1 MNSMN
6 EVVLTDIG
14 HLAKDWE
21 IKTLEQISS
30 LMTNGFVGTA
40 TSHYVDEQNG
50 ILYIQGYNVEQN
62 SFNLNGIKYVSKEFN
77 AKHLKS
83 QLKEGDLLTIQTGDV
98 GLTTFVSKELEGSN
112 CHALI
117 ITRLKSHLCDYK
129 FISHYLNSHTARL
142 KLLEIGSTMKHL
154 NVGDLLEFKV
164 PTPQLPEQHK
174 IAQALTDA
182 DNYISALEKLIEKK
196 KMIKEGLMVNL
207 LTGKQRL
214 KEFAFNE
221 DGTAKSYKDSE
232 LGKIPE
238 DWEVIELID
247 TASKSKK
254 WSFVGGPFG
263 SSLKTDDYTEYGIQ
277 IIQLQNM
284 GDGHF
289 INDNVIYTS
298 VEKAN
303 ELLSNNIYAGEIII
317 SKMGDPVA
325 RACIMPNHADRY
337 LMASDGIRLSIDT
350 NKFDTRFIHDFI
362 NFKIFR
368 KQAINASTGSTRQRI
383 SLSELKKLK
392 LFSPS
397 YEEQLAIGNTFKDL
411 DSQILALDQKLNKAK
426 LLKQGMMQKLLT
438 GEIRLA

>member
-1 MNSMN
+1 MSSISTKNLPVGWSVAYVEEIADIKSGKRLPKGIGLTESDNGYPYIRVADMAN
-6 EVVLTDIG
+6 GTVDLNNIMFVPREVVKFIKKYIITTNDIYISVAGTLGLVGIIPNELNNANLTENANRLTNLKCNKLFLLYSLQTENIKRTIQSVQTLG
-14 HLAKDWE
+14 AQPKLAIERIKKFE
-21 IKTLEQISS
+21 I
-30 LMTNGFVGTA
+30 
-40 TSHYVDEQNG
+40 
-50 ILYIQGYNVEQN
+50 ILPPTVEQ
-62 SFNLNGIKYVSKEFN
+62 
-77 AKHLKS
+77 
-83 QLKEGDLLTIQTGDV
+83 Q
-98 GLTTFVSKELEGSN
+98 
-112 CHALI
+112 
-117 ITRLKSHLCDYK
+117 
-129 FISHYLNSHTARL
+129 
-142 KLLEIGSTMKHL
+142 
-154 NVGDLLEFKV
+154 
-164 PTPQLPEQHK
+164 K

-397 YEEQLAIGNTFKDL
+397 YEEQLAIGNTFRDL

>member
-1 MNSMN
+1 MNNSLLPDSWKYQKLGEIGTTLIGLTYSPSN
-6 EVVLTDIG
+6 VSEFGTLVLRSSNIQNNQ
-14 HLAKDWE
+14 LAFD
-21 IKTLEQISS
+21 
-30 LMTNGFVGTA
+30 NNVFVDMELPER
-40 TSHYVDEQNG
+40 V
-50 ILYIQGYNVEQN
+50 IV
-62 SFNLNGIKYVSKEFN
+62 KE
-77 AKHLKS
+77 K
-83 QLKEGDLLTIQTGDV
+83 DLLICVRNGSRNLIGKCTLIDKKT
-98 GLTTFVSKELEGSN
+98 EGSAFGAFMSIFRSSIN
-112 CHALI
+112 EYVFHVFRSEVIQKQIRNNLGATI
-117 ITRLKSHLCDYK
+117 NQIT
-129 FISHYLNSHTARL
+129 N
-142 KLLEIGSTMKHL
+142 
-154 NVGDLLEFKV
+154 NDLANFYIPV
-164 PTPQLPEQHK
+164 PPLAEQQK

-196 KMIKEGLMVNL
+196 KMMKEGLMVNL

-221 DGTAKSYKDSE
+221 DGTAKGYKDSE

-238 DWEVIELID
+238 DWDVIELID

-368 KQAINASTGSTRQRI
+368 NQAINASTGSTRQRI

-411 DSQILALDQKLNKAK
+411 DSQILVLDQKLNKAK

>member
-6 EVVLTDIG
+6 EIVLTDIG

-129 FISHYLNSHTARL
+129 FISHYLNSHTGRARL

-182 DNYISALEKLIEKK
+182 DNYISALEKLIKKK
-196 KMIKEGLMVNL
+196 KMMKEGLLSELFKKESKWNAYAIEDLVLPNNGLVRGPFGGALKKDDFVNE
-207 LTGKQRL
+207 G
-214 KEFAFNE
+214 
-221 DGTAKSYKDSE
+221 YKVYEQKNAIYKNSE
-232 LGKIPE
+232 LGTYYINKNKYRKLIRFAVRPDDLILSCSGTIGKIYRIPSNFE
-238 DWEVIELID
+238 KGVINQALLIIRINQTIIDLDYFEHYFNRQDFQTSIIDD
-247 TASKSKK
+247 TQGGAMKNLVGMPIFKK
-254 WSFVGGPFG
+254 
-263 SSLKTDDYTEYGIQ
+263 K
-277 IIQLQNM
+277 IIYCPDMNKQK
-284 GDGHF
+284 
-289 INDNVIYTS
+289 
-298 VEKAN
+298 E
-303 ELLSNNIYAGEIII
+303 I
-317 SKMGDPVA
+317 SKVLNNLDLD
-325 RACIMPNHADRY
+325 ID
-337 LMASDGIRLSIDT
+337 SID
-350 NKFDTRFIHDFI
+350 
-362 NFKIFR
+362 
-368 KQAINASTGSTRQRI
+368 
-383 SLSELKKLK
+383 KKL
-392 LFSPS
+392 
-397 YEEQLAIGNTFKDL
+397 D
-411 DSQILALDQKLNKAK
+411 KAK
-426 LLKQGMMQKLLT
+426 KLKQGMMQKLLT

>member
-1 MNSMN
+1 MNSISTKNLPIEWTVVCVEDIADIKSGKRLPKGMSLTESDNGYPYIRVADMN
-6 EVVLTDIG
+6 NGTVDLNNIMFVPKNVVKFIKKYIITTNDIYISVAGTLGLVGIIPDELNNANLTENANR
-14 HLAKDWE
+14 LTNLKCNKLFLLYSLQTE
-21 IKTLEQISS
+21 SIKR
-30 LMTNGFVGTA
+30 
-40 TSHYVDEQNG
+40 
-50 ILYIQGYNVEQN
+50 
-62 SFNLNGIKYVSKEFN
+62 
-77 AKHLKS
+77 
-83 QLKEGDLLTIQTGDV
+83 TIQSVQTLGAQPK
-98 GLTTFVSKELEGSN
+98 LAIERIKKFEI
-112 CHALI
+112 ALPP
-117 ITRLKSHLCDYK
+117 L
-129 FISHYLNSHTARL
+129 
-142 KLLEIGSTMKHL
+142 G
-154 NVGDLLEFKV
+154 
-164 PTPQLPEQHK
+164 EQQK

-221 DGTAKSYKDSE
+221 DGTAKGYKDSE
-232 LGKIPE
+232 LGRIPK

-368 KQAINASTGSTRQRI
+368 NQAINASTGSTRQRI

-392 LFSPS
+392 LLSPS

-411 DSQILALDQKLNKAK
+411 DSQISALDQKLNKAK

-438 GEIRLA
+438 GEIRFA

>member
-1 MNSMN
+1 MNSVK

-14 HLAKDWE
+14 QLAKDWK
-21 IKTLEQISS
+21 IKTLEEISS

-77 AKHLKS
+77 ARHLKS

-117 ITRLKSHLCDYK
+117 ITRLKLHICDYK
-129 FISHYLNSHTARL
+129 FISHYLNSHTGRARL

-164 PTPQLPEQHK
+164 PTPELAEQKK

-214 KEFAFNE
+214 KEFTFNE
-221 DGTAKSYKDSE
+221 DATSKGYKDSE

-238 DWEVIELID
+238 DWGIGNLGNLTTLKARIGWQGLTVAEYLDQGDYYLVTGTDFNEGFID
-247 TASKSKK
+247 FDHCPYVDKSRY
-254 WSFVGGPFG
+254 SQDPN
-263 SSLKTDDYTEYGIQ
+263 
-277 IIQLQNM
+277 IQLKNNDVLVTKDGTIGKVAFIENLDLPATLNSGVFVIRPIGSGINSKFLYYILMSKYFDDFLKKITAGSTITHLYQKDFIHFDFVLPTLEEQNS
-284 GDGHF
+284 
-289 INDNVIYTS
+289 IVNC
-298 VEKAN
+298 
-303 ELLSNNIYAGEIII
+303 LSNVDN
-317 SKMGDPVA
+317 D
-325 RACIMPNHADRY
+325 
-337 LMASDGIRLSIDT
+337 L
-350 NKFDTRFIHDFI
+350 
-362 NFKIFR
+362 KI
-368 KQAINASTGSTRQRI
+368 
-383 SLSELKKLK
+383 LKKK
-392 LFSPS
+392 L
-397 YEEQLAIGNTFKDL
+397 T
-411 DSQILALDQKLNKAK
+411 KAK
-426 LLKQGMMQKLLT
+426 NLKQGMMQKLLT

>member
-1 MNSMN
+1 MNSVN

-129 FISHYLNSHTARL
+129 FISHYLNSHTGRARL

-154 NVGDLLEFKV
+154 NVGDLLDFKV
-164 PTPQLPEQHK
+164 PTPELAEQQK

-196 KMIKEGLMVNL
+196 KMMKEGLL
-207 LTGKQRL
+207 
-214 KEFAFNE
+214 
-221 DGTAKSYKDSE
+221 SE
-232 LGKIPE
+232 LFKKENEWDAYTIE
-238 DWEVIELID
+238 DLVLPNNGL
-247 TASKSKK
+247 
-254 WSFVGGPFG
+254 VRGPFG
-263 SSLKTDDYTEYGIQ
+263 GALKKEDFVNEGYKVYEQKNAIYKNIELGSYYINKDKYRKLIRFAVRSDDLILSCSGTIGKIYRIPSSFEKGVINQALLIIRINQSIIDLDYFEHYFNRQDFQTSIIDDTQGGAMKNLVGMPIFKKKIIYCPDMKTQKEISTV
-277 IIQLQNM
+277 L
-284 GDGHF
+284 
-289 INDNVIYTS
+289 
-298 VEKAN
+298 
-303 ELLSNNIYAGEIII
+303 NNLDLDI
-317 SKMGDPVA
+317 D
-325 RACIMPNHADRY
+325 
-337 LMASDGIRLSIDT
+337 SID
-350 NKFDTRFIHDFI
+350 
-362 NFKIFR
+362 
-368 KQAINASTGSTRQRI
+368 
-383 SLSELKKLK
+383 KKL
-392 LFSPS
+392 
-397 YEEQLAIGNTFKDL
+397 D
-411 DSQILALDQKLNKAK
+411 KARK
-426 LLKQGMMQKLLT
+426 LKQGMMQKLLT

>member
-1 MNSMN
+1 MNKIDIPTGWSIKKLGN
-6 EVVLTDIG
+6 LATITRGASPRPIHDPIWFDDNSNIGWLRISDLTKSDKYLFETVQKLSSKGVSHSRFVENNSLILSICATVGQPIISKIDTCIHDGFVVFYNLSSDIEFIYYVLT
-14 HLAKDWE
+14 
-21 IKTLEQISS
+21 
-30 LMTNGFVGTA
+30 
-40 TSHYVDEQNG
+40 
-50 ILYIQGYNVEQN
+50 YIRGEWFKSGQTGSQM
-62 SFNLNGIKYVSKEFN
+62 NLNTSIINDFTF
-77 AKHLKS
+77 
-83 QLKEGDLLTIQTGDV
+83 LLPP
-98 GLTTFVSKELEGSN
+98 LT
-112 CHALI
+112 
-117 ITRLKSHLCDYK
+117 
-129 FISHYLNSHTARL
+129 
-142 KLLEIGSTMKHL
+142 
-154 NVGDLLEFKV
+154 
-164 PTPQLPEQHK
+164 EQQK